1 MVEAKLRWNGKMG
14 FVGVSGSN
22 HAVVMDVRP
31 ESGGDGTAP
40 SPMELVLMALGG
52 CSGVDVAEILRKK
65 RLNVRDFQIILEGER
80 AEDYPKVFTKV
91 QMTFVF
97 EGEGLTM
104 KPLEDAVRLSLDLSL
119 IHIFQFT
126 KSSKQPAGFRRR
138 LLNLPLS

>member
-104 KPLEDAVRLSLDLSL
+104 KPLEDAVRLSLDKYCSV
-119 IHIFQFT
+119 
-126 KSSKQPAGFRRR
+126 AGMVGKTADIQWKVEIRE
-138 LLNLPLS
+138 

>member
-1 MVEAKLRWNGKMG
+1 MQAKLSWNGKMG

-22 HAVVMDVRP
+22 HALVMDVRK

-65 RLNVRDFQIILEGER
+65 RLQIRDFQILLEGER
-80 AEDYPKVFTKV
+80 AEEYPKVFTKV

-97 EGEGLTM
+97 EGEDLKL
-104 KPLEDAVRLSLDLSL
+104 KPLEDAVRLSLEKYCSV
-119 IHIFQFT
+119 
-126 KSSKQPAGFRRR
+126 AGMVGKTAEIEWKVEIKE
-138 LLNLPLS
+138 